1 MTPGVPIAHASIQAL
16 THSCIIGGNILVFI
30 AVTKKLTMPVITVAT
45 KIPPIMVP
53 TVYLNIIWKENRATL
68 LKASSANEYLKNF
81 RPILENEI
89 PK

>member
-30 AVTKKLTMPVITVAT
+30 AVTKKLTMPVMTVAT

-53 TVYLNIIWKENRATL
+53 TVYPVSYTHLTL
-68 LKASSANEYLKNF
+68 
-81 RPILENEI
+81 PTTVIV
-89 PK
+89 

>member
-53 TVYLNIIWKENRATL
+53 TVYLNII
-68 LKASSANEYLKNF
+68 
-81 RPILENEI
+81 
-89 PK
+89 

>member
-1 MTPGVPIAHASIQAL
+1 MTPGVPIAQASIQAL
-16 THSCIIGGNILVFI
+16 THSCITGGNILVFI

-81 RPILENEI
+81 HPILENEI